1 MSPKPDAII
10 EKKLAEETV
19 IPDAP
24 IETVL
29 PDTPEVA
36 AVVPA
41 APGAPAAP
49 STERGGDHR
58 GGPRGGGGGQ
68 GGRGRGRGPGGNR
81 GPRRDENKSDLL
93 EKVVFINRCA
103 KVVKGGR
110 RFSFSALLVVGDRKG
125 KVGVGFGKANEVT
138 EAIRKATDAARKH
151 LEPVSLR
158 GPTIPHEVM
167 GQFGGGRVFLRPA
180 SPGTGLIAG
189 GGVRAVVEA
198 AGIKDLLAKSLG
210 SGNPAN
216 VVKATLDAL
225 KQLRPKETI
234 FQLRGKT
241 IKVAAPAGAPAE
253 ETKTAIAAETAKGG
267 KGKAKGAKSEKAA
280 PEKAAPE
287 KAAKIEK
294 TGESDPTLAS

>member
-1 MSPKPDAII
+1 MSTNPEATTEKKIVDDPVVPDAVV
-10 EKKLAEETV
+10 ETAL
-19 IPDAP
+19 PDAP
-24 IETVL
+24 EAA
-29 PDTPEVA
+29 EVVA
-36 AVVPA
+36 PVAPVAPA
-41 APGAPAAP
+41 APGDRP
-49 STERGGDHR
+49 EQR
-58 GGPRGGGGGQ
+58 GPRGPGG

-81 GPRRDENKSDLL
+81 GPRQPRDDKSGDLL

-158 GPTIPHEVM
+158 GPTIPHQVT
-167 GQFGGGRVFLRPA
+167 GHFGGGHVLLRPA

-225 KQLRPKETI
+225 KQLRPKEAI

-241 IKVAAPAGAPAE
+241 IKTPATAATEAPKEEPKAE
-253 ETKTAIAAETAKGG
+253 GAAETRPAKG
-267 KGKAKGAKSEKAA
+267 KGKKKAD
-280 PEKAAPE
+280 KADE
-287 KAAKIEK
+287 
-294 TGESDPTLAS
+294 TDPALAS

>member
-1 MSPKPDAII
+1 MPPKPDESIEQKII
-10 EKKLAEETV
+10 EETV
-19 IPDAP
+19 VPDSIVEKAPVDAP
-24 IETVL
+24 
-29 PDTPEVA
+29 VA
-36 AVVPA
+36 APA
-41 APGAPAAP
+41 GDAPAAAAAAP
-49 STERGGDHR
+49 ATTA
-58 GGPRGGGGGQ
+58 PRGDNRGPGGRGGQ
-68 GGRGRGRGPGGNR
+68 GGRGGGGRGRGPGGNR
-81 GPRRDENKSDLL
+81 GPRGGRDENKSDLL

-167 GQFGGGRVFLRPA
+167 GQYGGGRVLLRPA

-225 KQLRPKETI
+225 KQLRLKENI

-241 IKVAAPAGAPAE
+241 IKAAPAADVAAT
-253 ETKTAIAAETAKGG
+253 ETKDGAAEAGKPAKG
-267 KGKAKGAKSEKAA
+267 KGKKTAAKSDKAA
-280 PEKAAPE
+280 PDASSA
-287 KAAKIEK
+287 
-294 TGESDPTLAS
+294 DPALAS

>member
-1 MSPKPDAII
+1 MS
-10 EKKLAEETV
+10 ES
-19 IPDAP
+19 
-24 IETVL
+24 
-29 PDTPEVA
+29 TPETKTTETPVA
-36 AVVPA
+36 A
-41 APGAPAAP
+41 APAAAAP
-49 STERGGDHR
+49 SAPAPEQHRSNDYRGGQ
-58 GGPRGGGGGQ
+58 GGRGQ
-68 GGRGRGRGPGGNR
+68 GGRGRGRGAGGNR
-81 GPRRDENKSDLL
+81 GPRNNRDENKSDLL

-151 LEPVSLR
+151 LEPVSLKDN
-158 GPTIPHEVM
+158 TIPHEVF
-167 GQFGGGRVFLRPA
+167 GTFGGGRVLLRPA

-225 KQLRPKETI
+225 KQLRPKEAI

-241 IKVAAPAGAPAE
+241 LKTAAPVVAGEAP
-253 ETKTAIAAETAKGG
+253 KDAAAAPKAKGG
-267 KGKAKGAKSEKAA
+267 KAPRAEKPA
-280 PEKAAPE
+280 
-287 KAAKIEK
+287 
-294 TGESDPTLAS
+294 GEADPALAS

>member
-1 MSPKPDAII
+1 MPPKPDDII
-10 EKKLAEETV
+10 EKKLVEETV
-19 IPDAP
+19 IPDS
-24 IETVL
+24 IVETAL
-29 PDTPEVA
+29 PDAPEIA

-41 APGAPAAP
+41 
-49 STERGGDHR
+49 ERGAGDHR
-58 GGPRGGGGGQ
+58 GGRGGGP

-81 GPRRDENKSDLL
+81 GPRSPRDENKSDLL

-138 EAIRKATDAARKH
+138 EAIRK
-151 LEPVSLR
+151 
-158 GPTIPHEVM
+158 
-167 GQFGGGRVFLRPA
+167 FGGGRVLLRPA

-225 KQLRPKETI
+225 KQLRLKENI

-241 IKVAAPAGAPAE
+241 VKAEAPA
-253 ETKTAIAAETAKGG
+253 AAEAKTESADPAKAPKG
-267 KGKAKGAKSEKAA
+267 KGKKSEKAG
-280 PEKAAPE
+280 KAD
-287 KAAKIEK
+287 KAD
-294 TGESDPTLAS
+294 ESDPALAS

>member
-1 MSPKPDAII
+1 M
-10 EKKLAEETV
+10 AE
-19 IPDAP
+19 
-24 IETVL
+24 
-29 PDTPEVA
+29 
-36 AVVPA
+36 
-41 APGAPAAP
+41 
-49 STERGGDHR
+49 SRH
-58 GGPRGGGGGQ
+58 
-68 GGRGRGRGPGGNR
+68 
-81 GPRRDENKSDLL
+81 RRDSHGADRPKSDLL

-225 KQLRPKETI
+225 KQLRPKEAI

-241 IKVAAPAGAPAE
+241 IKVAAPAGIVAAEAPAAE
-253 ETKTAIAAETAKGG
+253 EAKAEARAKGG
-267 KGKAKGAKSEKAA
+267 KAKGK
-280 PEKAAPE
+280 
-287 KAAKIEK
+287 
-294 TGESDPTLAS
+294 

>member
-1 MSPKPDAII
+1 
-10 EKKLAEETV
+10 
-19 IPDAP
+19 
-24 IETVL
+24 
-29 PDTPEVA
+29 
-36 AVVPA
+36 
-41 APGAPAAP
+41 
-49 STERGGDHR
+49 
-58 GGPRGGGGGQ
+58 
-68 GGRGRGRGPGGNR
+68 
-81 GPRRDENKSDLL
+81 
-93 EKVVFINRCA
+93 VVFINRCA

-225 KQLRPKETI
+225 KQLRPKEAI

-241 IKVAAPAGAPAE
+241 IKTATPVETAAQEAKTESAE
-253 ETKTAIAAETAKGG
+253 LAETAKSG
-267 KGKAKGAKSEKAA
+267 KGKGKKS
-280 PEKAAPE
+280 EKAAPE

-294 TGESDPTLAS
+294 ADESDPALAS

>member
-1 MSPKPDAII
+1 MSTNPADIT
-10 EKKLAEETV
+10 EKKIAEDPVVPSAVVETAL
-19 IPDAP
+19 PDAP
-24 IETVL
+24 
-29 PDTPEVA
+29 A
-36 AVVPA
+36 AA
-41 APGAPAAP
+41 APAAP
-49 STERGGDHR
+49 ATPAAPAAPAAPAEQQRGFGDR
-58 GGPRGGGGGQ
+58 GGPRGGGP

-81 GPRRDENKSDLL
+81 GPRQPRDENKGDLL

-151 LEPVSLR
+151 LEPVSLL
-158 GPTIPHEVM
+158 GPTIPHVVT
-167 GQFGGGRVFLRPA
+167 GHFGGGHVLLRPA

-234 FQLRGKT
+234 FKLRGKT
-241 IKVAAPAGAPAE
+241 VKAPAPAGEAATA
-253 ETKTAIAAETAKGG
+253 ETKTEAPADAKPAKG
-267 KGKAKGAKSEKAA
+267 KGKKKADKSDDANPA
-280 PEKAAPE
+280 
-287 KAAKIEK
+287 
-294 TGESDPTLAS
+294 LAS

>member
-1 MSPKPDAII
+1 MSTNPADIT
-10 EKKLAEETV
+10 EKKIAEDPVVPSAVVETAL
-19 IPDAP
+19 PDAP
-24 IETVL
+24 
-29 PDTPEVA
+29 A
-36 AVVPA
+36 AA
-41 APGAPAAP
+41 APAAP
-49 STERGGDHR
+49 ATPAAPAAPAAPAEQQRGFGDR
-58 GGPRGGGGGQ
+58 GGPRGGGP

-81 GPRRDENKSDLL
+81 GPRQPRDENKGDLL

-151 LEPVSLR
+151 LEPVSLL
-158 GPTIPHEVM
+158 GPTIPHVVT
-167 GQFGGGRVFLRPA
+167 GHFGGGHVLLRPA

-241 IKVAAPAGAPAE
+241 VKAPATAGEAATA
-253 ETKTAIAAETAKGG
+253 ETKTEAPADAKPAKG
-267 KGKAKGAKSEKAA
+267 KGKKKADKSDDANPA
-280 PEKAAPE
+280 
-287 KAAKIEK
+287 
-294 TGESDPTLAS
+294 LAS

>member
-1 MSPKPDAII
+1 MPDTAT
-10 EKKLAEETV
+10 EQKTVEETV
-19 IPDAP
+19 VPNSIVEKAPVDAP
-24 IETVL
+24 AT
-29 PDTPEVA
+29 
-36 AVVPA
+36 PA
-41 APGAPAAP
+41 APATTPAPTTGDHRP
-49 STERGGDHR
+49 GGGDHR
-58 GGPRGGGGGQ
+58 GGPRGGGGGA

-81 GPRRDENKSDLL
+81 GPRGRGDEPKSDLL

-125 KVGVGFGKANEVT
+125 KVGIGFGKANEVT

-158 GPTIPHEVM
+158 GATIPHEVL

-210 SGNPAN
+210 SSNPAN
-216 VVKATLDAL
+216 VVKATFDAL
-225 KQLRPKETI
+225 KQLRPKEAI
-234 FQLRGKT
+234 FQLRGKSV
-241 IKVAAPAGAPAE
+241 KAAAPATTPGSEGAALVE
-253 ETKTAIAAETAKGG
+253 NKETAEAARTPKG
-267 KGKAKGAKSEKAA
+267 KGKSAKSDKPKAA
-280 PEKAAPE
+280 
-287 KAAKIEK
+287 
-294 TGESDPTLAS
+294 GESDPALAS